1 MIVIVIAV
9 ITTIYVRKNAKF
21 LAHLTSHPQ
30 ADAGQM
36 PQCHLSLLP
45 CSNQTSP
52 RVPQPHFVPT
62 SVSLPP
68 QPLSFSSTSTS
79 SWTTERD
86 TPRFQDDSRPV
97 FSITLPLPPCWQ
109 SETHTFSHHISKH
122 LLCLFISMLASHPKL
137 LLKKRT
143 VFCLLVSSAH
153 YSVWCKADI
162 NECFGVTACKADAD
176 MSSSDFFTSSCL
188 LGA

>member
-1 MIVIVIAV
+1 MLIKCPSFI
-9 ITTIYVRKNAKF
+9 
-21 LAHLTSHPQ
+21 S
-30 ADAGQM
+30 
-36 PQCHLSLLP
+36 P
-45 CSNQTSP
+45 CSPVLIKLHQGFPDSILFLP
-52 RVPQPHFVPT
+52 LCLCPY
-62 SVSLPP
+62 SLFPSALP
-68 QPLSFSSTSTS
+68 STS
-79 SWTTERD
+79 SWTTERY
-86 TPRFQDDSRPV
+86 TPRFQDDSRPL

-122 LLCLFISMLASHPKL
+122 LLCLFISVLASHPKL

-162 NECFGVTACKADAD
+162 NECFGMTACKADAD
-176 MSSSDFFTSSCL
+176 MSSSDSFTSSCL